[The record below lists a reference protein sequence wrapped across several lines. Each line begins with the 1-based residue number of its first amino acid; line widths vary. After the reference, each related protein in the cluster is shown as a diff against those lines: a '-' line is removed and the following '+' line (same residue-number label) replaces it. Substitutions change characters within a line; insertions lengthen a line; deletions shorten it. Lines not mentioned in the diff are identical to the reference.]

1 MSTVFQISVLRCIH
15 IMRLVELSF
24 STWTGSIFLI
34 FQAQGLGAESGG
46 GQYAP
51 SLFGDIIDEEG

>member
-1 MSTVFQISVLRCIH
+1 
-15 IMRLVELSF
+15 MRLVELSF

-34 FQAQGLGAESGG
+34 CQAQGLGAESGG

-51 SLFGDIIDEEG
+51 SLFGDMIDEEG